1 MKHLLSKSQFLRGL
15 QCRKSLWLYRNKP
28 ELRTPPD
35 EALQA
40 IFETG
45 TNVGIRAQ
53 KLFPGRTVLA

>member
-1 MKHLLSKSQFLRGL
+1 MKHFLSKSQFLRGL
-15 QCRKSLWLYRNKP
+15 QCCKSLWLYRNRP

-35 EALQA
+35 EAQQA

-53 KLFPGRTVLA
+53 